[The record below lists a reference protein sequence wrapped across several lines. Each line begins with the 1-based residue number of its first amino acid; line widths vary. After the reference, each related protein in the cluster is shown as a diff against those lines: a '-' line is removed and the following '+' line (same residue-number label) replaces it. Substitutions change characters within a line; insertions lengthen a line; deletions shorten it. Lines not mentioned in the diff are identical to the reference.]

1 MELPAGTP
9 RRLTSGNAHEFQ
21 PAWSP
26 DGKSIAYVAWSS
38 QGGQLWR
45 IAAAGGAP
53 VQLSKSLAGFSNPA
67 WSPDGPKI
75 VLLPGNAF
83 VPEKSTFHGGQTAN
97 SALLWVPSE
106 GGEANLL
113 L

>member
-45 IAAAGGAP
+45 IAAAGGSP
-53 VQLSKSLAGFSNPA
+53 VQLSKSLAAYSNPA
-67 WSPDGPKI
+67 WSPDGTQI
-75 VLLPGNAF
+75 VLLRRHAYDPPN
-83 VPEKSTFHGGQTAN
+83 STFHCGQTAN
-97 SALLWVPSE
+97 SDLV
-106 GGEANLL
+106 GGPPA
-113 L
+113 